1 VDTEKAQS
9 FTIRDYST
17 TDFTDLCRLVA
28 EFYTVHHRITGHGP
42 MPVDEAALVIQ
53 DDMLGPDSHILVAEA
68 ADSGEIVGFCRYE
81 RHQGAFFG
89 RELCVTENKRLRGAG
104 TALLRA
110 AEKRIKEAGEHNLF
124 ISVVAR
130 NPQALEFFAK
140 RGYNILNTVELRTP
154 FPDEPVTRKPIDLLG
169 LRLRY

>member
-1 VDTEKAQS
+1 MEKVQTFAVREYR
-9 FTIRDYST
+9 I
-17 TDFTDLCRLVA
+17 TDFPDLCRLVA
-28 EFYTVHHRITGHGP
+28 EFFTVHQRLAGHGP

-53 DDMLGPDSHILVAEA
+53 DDMQGPDSHILVAETT
-68 ADSGEIVGFCRYE
+68 DTNEIVGFSRYE

-89 RELCVTENKRLRGAG
+89 REMCVTETKRLRGVG

-110 AEKRIKEAGEHNLF
+110 VEKRIREAGETNLF

-130 NPQALEFFAK
+130 NAQALQFFAK
-140 RGYNILNTVELRTP
+140 RGYSILNTVELRTP
-154 FPDEPVTRKPIDLLG
+154 FPDERVARKPIDVLG

>member
-1 VDTEKAQS
+1 METAQS
-9 FTIRDYST
+9 IVVRDYRT
-17 TDFTDLCRLVA
+17 ADFADLCRLVA
-28 EFYTVHHRITGHGP
+28 EFYTVHHRLAGHGP

-53 DDMLGPDSHILVAEA
+53 DDMLGSDSHILVAETLA
-68 ADSGEIVGFCRYE
+68 TSEVLGFCRYE

-89 RELCVTENKRLRGAG
+89 RELCVLETKRYRGVG

-110 AEKRIKEAGEHNLF
+110 VEKRIQEAGETNVF

-130 NPQALEFFAK
+130 NAQALQFFAK
-140 RGYNILNTVELRTP
+140 RGYNILNMIELRTP
-154 FPDEPVTRKPIDLLG
+154 FPDERIVRKPVDVLG